1 MHQSGEMRVERVP
14 ASFVRRI
21 VAFLIDGLAIAV
33 VGFAVL
39 AVATVVLGPTVRLR
53 LDAPEAPV
61 AEVLGW
67 RVIVN
72 SALLFVVSAAYFVLS
87 WSRFSFTP
95 GQALLGLTVTSEPPD
110 DRRALAVGPA
120 TLRWALLGSP
130 LGLAAALTVEAP
142 LLFLAVAVLSFGWFA
157 ALILTTLLS
166 RNGRGLHDRL
176 TGTTVIRRG

>member
-1 MHQSGEMRVERVP
+1 MHQSGESQVERVR
-14 ASFVRRI
+14 ASFVRRL

-39 AVATVVLGPTVRLR
+39 AAATIFLGPTVRLR

-61 AEVLGW
+61 TEVLGW

-72 SALLFVVSAAYFVLS
+72 SVLLFVVSAAYFVLS
-87 WSRFSFTP
+87 WSRVGFTP

-110 DRRALAVGPA
+110 DRPALAVGPA
-120 TLRWALLGSP
+120 TLRWALLGAP
-130 LGLAAALTVEAP
+130 LGLAAALTIEAP

>member
-1 MHQSGEMRVERVP
+1 MHQSGEARVERAR
-14 ASFVRRI
+14 ASFLRRL
-21 VAFLIDGLAIAV
+21 VAFLIDGLAIAL

-39 AVATVVLGPTVRLR
+39 VVATIVLGPTVRLQ

-61 AEVLGW
+61 AEVIGW

-72 SALLFVVSAAYFVLS
+72 SVLLFVVSAAYFVLS
-87 WSRFSFTP
+87 WSRMSFTP
-95 GQALLGLTVTSEPPD
+95 GQALLGLTVTSEPPEE
-110 DRRALAVGPA
+110 RRALAVGPA
-120 TLRWALLGSP
+120 TIRWALLGAP
-130 LGLAAALTVEAP
+130 LGLAAALTIEAP
-142 LLFLAVAVLSFGWFA
+142 LMFLAVAVLSFGWFA